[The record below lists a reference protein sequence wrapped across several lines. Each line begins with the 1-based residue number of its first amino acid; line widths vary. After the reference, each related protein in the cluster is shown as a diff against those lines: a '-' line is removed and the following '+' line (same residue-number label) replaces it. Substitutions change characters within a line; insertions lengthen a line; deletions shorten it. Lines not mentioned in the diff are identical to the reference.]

1 MNTADILLHP
11 GLYNSGP
18 EHWQSHWEREF
29 GFTRILQNNWE
40 TPVLQDWLQGIDRA
54 LDGRELSRV
63 ILVGHSLACCTI
75 AHWAHERG
83 QLIKG
88 ALLVGPSD
96 VEAPSYPPGTTGFA
110 PMPLYKISF
119 PSIVVA
125 SSNDE
130 YVSMDRAASF
140 AQAWRSRLVN
150 VGDKGHIN
158 SASGLGNWSEGLQ
171 LLQQLYH

>member
-1 MNTADILLHP
+1 MNTPDILLHP

-18 EHWQSHWEREF
+18 EHWQSHWEREY
-29 GFTRILQNNWE
+29 GFTRILQNDWE
-40 TPVLQDWLQGIDRA
+40 TPVLQDWLLGIDRT
-54 LDGRELSRV
+54 LNGRDLSQV

-83 QLIKG
+83 QLIKA

-96 VEAPSYPPGTTGFA
+96 VEAPSYPPGTTGFV
-110 PMPLYKISF
+110 PMPLYKMPF

-130 YVSMDRAASF
+130 YVTPDRAAFF
-140 AQAWRSRLVN
+140 AKAWGSRLIN
-150 VGDKGHIN
+150 AGDKGHIN
-158 SASGLGNWSEGLQ
+158 SASGLDNWPEGLQ
-171 LLQQLYH
+171 LLQQLY